1 MILFHRNRAKSSVSI
16 YKNPWKTYKS
26 NFSYKHL
33 HLIIYS
39 QDSTRQYRIAAST
52 SVNIRTN
59 DDVGDTGCV
68 SISKFVSLKA
78 FLQHSPPSSSTLY
91 EISYHSLILLRT
103 ICPHTLHPSRDKI
116 RSCSSVARRENNP
129 LRRKHRTWC
138 SKREKWIVPWFA
150 DENFRIF
157 VIFSSIIFSYRWT
170 YDIRRTLHLSWA
182 SKSYYSLLLLLDE
195 NSSKDFS

>member
-1 MILFHRNRAKSSVSI
+1 MILFHRDKARSAKSSVSI

-59 DDVGDTGCV
+59 DDVGDIGCV

-78 FLQHSPPSSSTLY
+78 FLQHSPSSSSTLY
-91 EISYHSLILLRT
+91 EISFSYHSLILLRT

-138 SKREKWIVPWFA
+138 SKRETNCSLIRGWKFSHIRDLF
-150 DENFRIF
+150 FHRIF
-157 VIFSSIIFSYRWT
+157 VSMDLRY
-170 YDIRRTLHLSWA
+170 
-182 SKSYYSLLLLLDE
+182 SK
-195 NSSKDFS
+195 NVAPFMSK